1 VKGSKDVTFASGH
14 RRRGRRTKREE
25 ERRVGLTVWALI
37 PGQPHS
43 RLSDLGPAHI
53 RPFLFY
59 FILFFVWKNICSL
72 CMHIIIGFKI
82 LDSTTTTPP
91 FWPYLQLVS
100 SLGVEDDHLVLCRRW
115 GRSRTAPP
123 NLLLLLRMNPAEY
136 VHASEWTS
144 AYER

>member
-59 FILFFVWKNICSL
+59 FIFCLEK
-72 CMHIIIGFKI
+72 
-82 LDSTTTTPP
+82 
-91 FWPYLQLVS
+91 YLQLVHAYYYWIQNIRFYN
-100 SLGVEDDHLVLCRRW
+100 DD
-115 GRSRTAPP
+115 
-123 NLLLLLRMNPAEY
+123 
-136 VHASEWTS
+136 TS
-144 AYER
+144 ILAILAAGELARG